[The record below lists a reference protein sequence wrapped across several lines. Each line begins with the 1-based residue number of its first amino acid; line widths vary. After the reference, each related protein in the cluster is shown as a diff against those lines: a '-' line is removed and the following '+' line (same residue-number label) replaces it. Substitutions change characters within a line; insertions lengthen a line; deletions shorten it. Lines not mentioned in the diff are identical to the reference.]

1 MTMNDDHRR
10 FFDPRSL
17 DRRRH
22 KRLPLVG
29 QIIGGL
35 LASLV
40 IILLLLAITAGAWA
54 ILYLIHTAP

>member
-1 MTMNDDHRR
+1 MNDDHRR
-10 FFDPRSL
+10 FFDARSL

-22 KRLPLVG
+22 RLPLIG
-29 QIIGGL
+29 QLIGGL

-40 IILLLLAITAGAWA
+40 IVLLMLAITAAAWA